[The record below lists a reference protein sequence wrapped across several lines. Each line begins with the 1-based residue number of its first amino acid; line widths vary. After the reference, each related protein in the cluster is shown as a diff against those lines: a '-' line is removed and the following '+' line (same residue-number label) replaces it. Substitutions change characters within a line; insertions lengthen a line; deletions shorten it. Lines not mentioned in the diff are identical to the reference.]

1 MRGRLENPFPD
12 RDYLD
17 RSLLDLD
24 GSFLVSGDNHIRLRC
39 RNAPACFFVLYWKQ
53 YGGLRN

>member
-24 GSFLVSGDNHIRLRC
+24 GSFLVSGDNHHTFKMYERIRLL
-39 RNAPACFFVLYWKQ
+39 FVLYWKQ
-53 YGGLRN
+53 YGGFTY

>member
-1 MRGRLENPFPD
+1 MRGRRENPFPD

-24 GSFLVSGDNHIRLRC
+24 GSFLISSDNHHTFKI
-39 RNAPACFFVLYWKQ
+39 
-53 YGGLRN
+53 

>member
-1 MRGRLENPFPD
+1 MRGRLENPVLD

-24 GSFLVSGDNHIRLRC
+24 GPFLVSDDNHHT
-39 RNAPACFFVLYWKQ
+39 FKM
-53 YGGLRN
+53 

>member
-1 MRGRLENPFPD
+1 MRGRRENPFPD

-24 GSFLVSGDNHIRLRC
+24 GSFLISGDNHHT
-39 RNAPACFFVLYWKQ
+39 FKM
-53 YGGLRN
+53 

>member
-1 MRGRLENPFPD
+1 MRGRRENPFPD

-24 GSFLVSGDNHIRLRC
+24 GSFLVSSDNHHTFRI
-39 RNAPACFFVLYWKQ
+39 
-53 YGGLRN
+53 